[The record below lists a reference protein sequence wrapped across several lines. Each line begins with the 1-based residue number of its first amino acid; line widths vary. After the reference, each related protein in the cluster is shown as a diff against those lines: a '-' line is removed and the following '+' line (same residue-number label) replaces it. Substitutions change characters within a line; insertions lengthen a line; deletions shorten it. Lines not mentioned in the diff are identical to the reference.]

1 MTSCAPPYTPGSRR
15 TISGM
20 LLSDDQVHNC
30 RARIE
35 DEHWALAGTYSD
47 RAISGGTYCALA
59 IRRCL
64 NTRGGEGF
72 DIIVAEALDR
82 LSRDQEDIAA
92 LFKLL
97 CFLGIKLV
105 TLAEGEITELHVGL
119 KGTMN
124 ALFLKDL
131 AQKLAAVSPDA
142 YAMASPVAAE
152 AYGYEVALGYDAA
165 GEVSTGELA
174 IDPGQATVI
183 RRRYTMTM
191 SAADRRAPLPSL
203 STKKDVVGPSGKG
216 WTAST
221 IIGNRKRG
229 TGILNNQL
237 YVGRRIWNR
246 LTYRRDP
253 ATRKRISQPNPPDDW
268 IINEV
273 PELRIIEDDLWALA
287 QALQEQ
293 RSREIR
299 ADIKRDPDWRLR
311 RPKHLFSGLIK
322 CAACGG
328 GMTLLSRVY
337 YGCATNRNKGTC
349 DNRLTLRLD
358 RLEEAVLGGLQERLL
373 TPELTK
379 SFVQEY
385 TREFNRLQ
393 AEASAKRVAK
403 GQRLAVV
410 DRQIV
415 NIVETIA
422 AGEAS
427 PALLQRLGELERE
440 KADLEANRTETEPDP
455 IRLHPNVDRY
465 YVHKVA
471 ELRAALN
478 QDASRY
484 EAAEILRTL
493 VDEIRLH
500 PIDGE
505 LQIELIGDLAT
516 LLGFAKEYD
525 PDKKSPGPPWRSGSY
540 EMVGCGST
548 QPPLPNFSG
557 NKKIHRI
564 CLMHCLVYGR
574 ENLRPRIKQYQC
586 VGTSVGFELSLRS
599 AVQQCPIS
607 PQCGLHRQLGEP
619 KPFPGKRHWIIW

>member
-1 MTSCAPPYTPGSRR
+1 MTMS
-15 TISGM
+15 
-20 LLSDDQVHNC
+20 
-30 RARIE
+30 
-35 DEHWALAGTYSD
+35 
-47 RAISGGTYCALA
+47 
-59 IRRCL
+59 
-64 NTRGGEGF
+64 
-72 DIIVAEALDR
+72 
-82 LSRDQEDIAA
+82 AA
-92 LFKLL
+92 DSPQAAY

-105 TLAEGEITELHVGL
+105 TLAEGEISRQSGAKRMSELHVVDRHRL
-119 KGTMN
+119 VRRYHVSD
-124 ALFLKDL
+124 AAEHDSQVLDL
-131 AQKLAAVSPDA
+131 DQGHDERPVPQGPGPKLAAVSPGA
-142 YAMASPVAAE
+142 YAMASPVAASPMRLWLRSVAE
-152 AYGYEVALGYDAA
+152 ITQLERGRPRKSGSMAGATTWLNNILRQAPILRGALGYDAA
-165 GEVSTGELA
+165 GEVMHGELA
-174 IDPGQATVI
+174 IVPGQATVI
-183 RRRYTMTM
+183 RRIYDDYVGGR
-191 SAADRRAPLPSL
+191 SPRAIAIALN
-203 STKKDVVGPSGKG
+203 KEDVIGPSGKG

-273 PELRIIEDDLWALA
+273 PELRIIEDDLWAIA
-287 QALQEQ
+287 QALREQ
-293 RSREIR
+293 RSRETR

-328 GMTLLSRVY
+328 GMTLISRVY

-455 IRLHPNVDRY
+455 IRLHPNVDQY

-478 QDASRY
+478 QDASRH

-525 PDKKSPGPPWRSGSY
+525 PDKKSPGRLGDPGRTKWLVAGARSHLY
-540 EMVGCGST
+540 RT
-548 QPPLPNFSG
+548 KFRW
-557 NKKIHRI
+557 I
-564 CLMHCLVYGR
+564 
-574 ENLRPRIKQYQC
+574 PRSRSRAPTKL
-586 VGTSVGFELSLRS
+586 SV
-599 AVQQCPIS
+599 
-607 PQCGLHRQLGEP
+607 
-619 KPFPGKRHWIIW
+619 